1 MSNEHRDEYFC
12 FFVFTDFS
20 KPISIGFYI
29 EDEEHFSDQSLHP
42 HEQ

>member
-1 MSNEHRDEYFC
+1 MNIEMNISV
-12 FFVFTDFS
+12 FFSTDFS

-42 HEQ
+42 HEQS